1 MDTKRNL
8 ERIYAIWAWVLLLWC
23 VYRYFAR
30 LPEWADDLVAKPI
43 IFLGPVLFYVMSK
56 ERRPLASIGLA
67 AGKFFRDIYLGIG
80 FGMLFALEGLMT
92 NLVKHGKF
100 SFLPVIAMGTGNLFL
115 YVILSVSAA
124 ICEEVLVRGFLYTR
138 LKENYGSELKAMVVS
153 TAMYFFL
160 LIPAVFLVT
169 KLNGLTLVIFLMTNL
184 VLSFANTMI
193 FSETK
198 TVTVP
203 VLIRAFWN
211 MAVALYL

>member
-1 MDTKRNL
+1 MDTKRLL
-8 ERIYAIWAWVLLLWC
+8 ERIYALWAWVLIMWS
-23 VYRYFAR
+23 VYRVYMH
-30 LPEWADDLVAKPI
+30 LPDWVDDLVAKPV
-43 IFLGPVLFYVMSK
+43 IFLGPVLYYVLSK
-56 ERRPLASIGLA
+56 ERRPLSSIGLS

-80 FGMLFALEGLMT
+80 FGMLFALEGLIA
-92 NLVKHGKF
+92 NIVKHGKF
-100 SFLPVIAMGTGNLFL
+100 SFLPVIAVSPLNLLL
-115 YVILSVSAA
+115 YVILSIAA
-124 ICEEVLVRGFLYTR
+124 AFCEEVLVRGFLYTR
-138 LKENYGSELKAMVVS
+138 LKENYGSEIKAMVVS

-160 LIPAVFLVT
+160 LIPLVFTVT
-169 KLNGLTLVIFLMTNL
+169 KLSGLTLAIFLMTNF